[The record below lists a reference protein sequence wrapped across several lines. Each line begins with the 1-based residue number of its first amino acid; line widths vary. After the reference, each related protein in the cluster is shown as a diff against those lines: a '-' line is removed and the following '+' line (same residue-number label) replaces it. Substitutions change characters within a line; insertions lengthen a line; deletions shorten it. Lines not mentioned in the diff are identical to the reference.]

1 MRVPRSR
8 CGAPRSACCSRV
20 GTALTVLLAS
30 AQGGLLLV
38 AGRDGTS
45 QVLEYLAPSTPVWTL
60 LPTFLRQAPAHAW
73 IGVLLWGGL
82 ALTGWT
88 S

>member
-1 MRVPRSR
+1 M
-8 CGAPRSACCSRV
+8 PRSACCSCV

-30 AQGGLLLV
+30 AQDGLLLV

-60 LPTFLRQAPAHAW
+60 LPTFLRQSPTQAW
-73 IGVLLWGGL
+73 LGVLLWGGVGAAGRTL
-82 ALTGWT
+82 
-88 S
+88 